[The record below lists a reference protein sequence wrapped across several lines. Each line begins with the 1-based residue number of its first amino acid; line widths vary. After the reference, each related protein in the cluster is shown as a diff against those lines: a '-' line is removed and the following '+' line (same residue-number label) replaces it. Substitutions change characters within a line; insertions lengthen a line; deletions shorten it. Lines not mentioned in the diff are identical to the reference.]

1 MRTTNLQ
8 SEYEKQLV
16 ADKKVL
22 RDGISPKAVEV
33 LRRRYGYDLPL
44 FGAESMS
51 SDGNNERFFRLAMI
65 KEGQRQ
71 VLSFIFSCTK

>member
-1 MRTTNLQ
+1 MKIDPKT
-8 SEYEKQLV
+8 EYEKQLA
-16 ADKKVL
+16 ADKKAL
-22 RDGISPKAVEV
+22 RDGISAEAADV

-51 SDGNNERFFRLAMI
+51 ADCNNERFFRLAMI

-71 VLSFIFSCTK
+71 VLAFIFSCIK